1 MRKKPLIVLP
11 VMLLLLILLA
21 ACQAESTPT
30 GTPVGAPTG
39 APVGGPVGEPV
50 AVSETSPASGEATA
64 VDPTGTPAAITQA
77 SPAAA
82 GADPTPEVVNE
93 CQTCHTDQQK
103 LIDSANPDLQQ
114 MTAAAGLGGESDLP
128 PMEPYQK
135 VLVDGLFFPTTVHG
149 LIGCVGC
156 HGGQQSAE
164 KDAAH
169 AGLVV
174 NPSVDAGGVCSQC
187 HPHITAAAKT
197 SLHNNL
203 TGYTTLL
210 ERRGAS
216 PHSVE
221 EILNTSCTACHTSCA
236 DCHISQPGVVG
247 GGLIAGHNFEAQP
260 SMERNCTACHSA
272 QVGAEF
278 LGKHRGLEADVHYRQ
293 GGLECTA
300 CHSGDNM
307 HGQPEN
313 CTACH
318 PGPESAQL
326 PPPSHRYAGVQEPS
340 CESCH
345 VSAATKQDDVMMH
358 KLHGSKLACQVCHAV
373 EYANWDGASF
383 AENANGDAQLQ
394 SEMTLAFLIGRNP
407 LQTNARP
414 YEYVTVR
421 HAPISTTTF
430 DYFEENLLAA
440 FSRVETWQYA
450 TPHNIQRITP
460 QNQSCNYCHG
470 NTEIFLTAD
479 KVAPEELEANR
490 NVIVE
495 QIPPL
500 ITSAEQIPD
509 VFGP

>member
-11 VMLLLLILLA
+11 VLLLMLLA
-21 ACQAESTPT
+21 ACQADQAPMNTP
-30 GTPVGAPTG
+30 
-39 APVGGPVGEPV
+39 
-50 AVSETSPASGEATA
+50 ETSQGAVETLAPAASA
-64 VDPTGTPAAITQA
+64 TPAAVAQVT
-77 SPAAA
+77 PAAA
-82 GADPTPEVVNE
+82 SVDPTPEVVNE
-93 CQTCHTDQQK
+93 CQVCHTDQQK
-103 LIDSANPDLQQ
+103 LIDSANADLPQGD
-114 MTAAAGLGGESDLP
+114 ANVGLGGKSDLP
-128 PMEPYQK
+128 EMEPYQK
-135 VLVDGLFFPTTVHG
+135 VLVDGLYFPTTVHG

-156 HGGQQSAE
+156 HGGQQSPE
-164 KDAAH
+164 KEVAH
-169 AGLVV
+169 TGLMV
-174 NPSVDAGGVCSQC
+174 NPSIDSGGICAQC
-187 HPHITAAAKT
+187 HPHITAAAET

-210 ERRGAS
+210 EQRGGN
-216 PHSVE
+216 PHTVD

-247 GGLIAGHNFEAQP
+247 GGLIAGHNFDALP

-272 QVGAEF
+272 VVGAEY
-278 LGKHRGLEADVHYRQ
+278 LGKHSGLAADVHYRQ
-293 GGLECTA
+293 GELECVA
-300 CHSGDNM
+300 CHTGENM

-318 PGPESAQL
+318 AGPESAQL

-345 VSAATKQDDVMMH
+345 ASAATKQDDIMMH

-383 AENANGDAQLQ
+383 AENANGEAQLQ
-394 SEMTLAFLIGRNP
+394 PGEMTLAFLIGRNP
-407 LQTNARP
+407 QQTNARP
-414 YEYVTVR
+414 YEFVTLR
-421 HAPISTTTF
+421 HAPISETTF
-430 DYFEENLLAA
+430 DYFAENLLKTFA
-440 FSRVETWQYA
+440 RVETWEYA
-450 TPHNIQRITP
+450 TPHNIQRFTP

-470 NTEIFLTAD
+470 NAEIFLTAD
-479 KVAPEELEANR
+479 NIAAEELEANR

-500 ITSAEQIPD
+500 ITSADQIPD